1 MLSLAPGLDSA
12 PVQAAAGRR
21 STPLGGLEPK
31 QTSSCSFALSSEAG
45 GIQGQPCLVG
55 RGEQRGGSSRK
66 NKDEVLE
73 KHQKRMEKADVVTR
87 PAYNMVGLPV
97 PDKRKS
103 PSS

>member
-21 STPLGGLEPK
+21 STPLGDPEPK
-31 QTSSCSFALSSEAG
+31 QTSPRSFPLSSEAG
-45 GIQGQPCLVG
+45 RSQGQPCLAG

-73 KHQKRMEKADVVTR
+73 KHQNRMEKADAVTR